1 MSARL
6 TVLIP
11 CKNEQHNIRA
21 CIESARLVADEVLVA
36 DSLSTDRTLDVV
48 ADVGGCR
55 VVKREFIS
63 YSDFKN
69 WAIPQAQHEWVLVLD
84 ADERVTPELAAEI
97 RRTLESVSDE
107 IDGYWIRRRNFF
119 LGHEIKHSGCDT
131 SKLFRLLRRD
141 VCRYRDCRVHEEIEV
156 RPGRDRV
163 LAEPLLH
170 YTYWTLDQYFEK
182 QVKYTR
188 LMALDRWDA
197 GKRVTTFGMLVAPF
211 LRFFWLYVLR
221 LGFVDGYVGLQMC
234 MLQAFFVTFVKQ
246 ARLWEL
252 QFALPQP
259 QEKTIPALAPAQSNE
274 RRSDKT
280 TAKRAA

>member
-21 CIESARLVADEVLVA
+21 CIESARLVADEILVA

-48 ADVGGCR
+48 ADAGGCR
-55 VVKREFIS
+55 VIEREFVS

-69 WAIPQAQHEWVLVLD
+69 WAIPQAKHEWVLILD
-84 ADERVTPELAAEI
+84 ADERITPELAAEI
-97 RRTLESVSDE
+97 RQKLPEVPDH

-131 SKLFRLLRRD
+131 TKLFRLIRRD
-141 VCRYRDCRVHEEIEV
+141 FCRYGDCRVHEEIEI
-156 RPGRDRV
+156 RPGRDAV
-163 LAEPLLH
+163 LSQPLLH
-170 YTYWTLDQYFEK
+170 YVYWTLDQYFEK
-182 QVKYTR
+182 QLKYTR

-197 GKRVTTFGMLVAPF
+197 GKRVTTFGMLVTPF
-211 LRFFWLYVLR
+211 MRFFQLYVLR
-221 LGFVDGYVGLQMC
+221 RGFLDGFAGIQMC
-234 MLQAFFVTFVKQ
+234 MLQAFLVTFVKQ

-252 QFALPQP
+252 EHALPQP
-259 QEKTIPALAPAQSNE
+259 REELLTGESAS
-274 RRSDKT
+274 
-280 TAKRAA
+280 AAVSRKAA

>member
-1 MSARL
+1 MPKRL

-11 CKNEQHNIRA
+11 CKNEQDNIRS

-36 DSLSTDRTLDVV
+36 DSLSTDRTLQIV
-48 ADVGGCR
+48 AKIGGCR
-55 VVKREFIS
+55 VIEREFIS

-69 WAIPQAQHEWVLVLD
+69 WAIPQAKHEWVLVVD

-97 RRTLESVSDE
+97 HETLEHVSDQ
-107 IDGYWIRRRNFF
+107 IDGFWIRRRNFF

-141 VCRYRDCRVHEEIEV
+141 ICRYRDCRVHEEIEV
-156 RPGRDRV
+156 RPGRDAV
-163 LAEPLLH
+163 LTQPLLH

-188 LMALDRWDA
+188 LSALDRWDA
-197 GKRVTTFGMLVAPF
+197 GKRVTIFGILVTPF
-211 LRFFWLYVLR
+211 MRFFWLYVLR
-221 LGFVDGYVGLQMC
+221 LGFLDGLVGLQIC

-252 QFALPQP
+252 SHALSQP
-259 QEKTIPALAPAQSNE
+259 REMESEAPPS
-274 RRSDKT
+274 R
-280 TAKRAA
+280 RAA

>member
-1 MSARL
+1 MTARL

-11 CKNEQHNIRA
+11 CKNEQDNIRA
-21 CIESARLVADEVLVA
+21 CIESARLVADEILVA
-36 DSLSTDRTLDVV
+36 DSLSTDRTLEVV
-48 ADVGGCR
+48 ADLGCCR
-55 VVKREFIS
+55 VIEREFVG

-69 WAIPQAQHEWVLVLD
+69 WAIPQASHEWVLVLD

-97 RRTLESVSDE
+97 RQALTTVPDH

-141 VCRYRDCRVHEEIEV
+141 VCRYRACRVHEEIDI
-156 RPGRDRV
+156 RPGRDAV
-163 LAEPLLH
+163 LTQPLLH

-188 LMALDRWDA
+188 LSALDRWDQ
-197 GKRVTTFGMLVAPF
+197 GKRTSLFGMLCTPF
-211 LRFFWLYVLR
+211 VRFLQLYILRR
-221 LGFVDGYVGLQMC
+221 GFLDGLPGVQMC

-252 QFALPQP
+252 EHALPQP
-259 QEKTIPALAPAQSNE
+259 REEFPPARHES
-274 RRSDKT
+274 R
-280 TAKRAA
+280 RAA